1 MREFVSVLAMLAVI
15 HVLGL
20 VGLGAYAYNR
30 GWLEPGRVRAAAA
43 ALTGE
48 ETMAATTTQPA
59 TGGAMAKA
67 APGGSQRID
76 NIIQLNE
83 EAEERYRIEL
93 ERRDR
98 ELRDAFALLET
109 KWLEVVRQQEAL
121 EAQKKQFE
129 VEQERLAS
137 EAGSSGL
144 QAEIDT
150 LASVDAKT
158 ALPLLRQKDDADV
171 VRILMAM
178 DERKRTKIVKQC
190 KSSEERQWIGR
201 ILEQFHENSV
211 AQAEALGAN

>member
-15 HVLGL
+15 HVLGF
-20 VGLGAYAYNR
+20 VGLGAYAYNK
-30 GWLEPGRVRAAAA
+30 GWLAPDRVRAAAA

-48 ETMAATTTQPA
+48 EKSATTTQPA
-59 TGGAMAKA
+59 SGEAIVA
-67 APGGSQRID
+67 APATGAQRID
-76 NIIQLNE
+76 NIIQRNE

-109 KWLEVVRQQEAL
+109 KWLEVVRQQETL

-129 VEQERLAS
+129 AEQERLAS
-137 EAGSSGL
+137 EAGNSGL

-190 KSSEERQWIGR
+190 KSTEERQWIGR

>member
-1 MREFVSVLAMLAVI
+1 VREFVSVLAMLAVI
-15 HVLGL
+15 HALGF
-20 VGLGAYAYNR
+20 VGLGAYAYNK
-30 GWLEPGRVRAAAA
+30 GWLEPERVRAAAE

-48 ETMAATTTQPA
+48 MKTATTQPA
-59 TGGAMAKA
+59 DQAVAVTSNAGGK
-67 APGGSQRID
+67 QRVD
-76 NIIQLNE
+76 RIIQRNAE
-83 EAEERYRIEL
+83 DEERYRIEL

-98 ELRDAFALLET
+98 ELRDAFALLES
-109 KWLEVVRQQEAL
+109 KWLEVVRQQEDLLAQQQRF
-121 EAQKKQFE
+121 EA
-129 VEQERLAS
+129 EQERLAR
-137 EAGSSGL
+137 EAGNSGL

-190 KSSEERQWIGR
+190 KSEEERRWIGR
-201 ILEQFHENSV
+201 ILEQFHETSV

>member
-1 MREFVSVLAMLAVI
+1 VREFVSVLAMLAVI
-15 HVLGL
+15 HALGF
-20 VGLGAYAYNR
+20 VGLGAYAYNK
-30 GWLEPGRVRAAAA
+30 GWLEPERVRAAAR

-48 ETMAATTTQPA
+48 EESQAPTTQPA
-59 TGGAMAKA
+59 TGAAVATNVTGAA
-67 APGGSQRID
+67 QRID
-76 NIIQLNE
+76 GMIQRND

-98 ELRDAFALLET
+98 ELRDSFALLES

-121 EAQKKQFE
+121 EAEQKRFE
-129 VEQERLAS
+129 SEQEKLAM

-150 LASVDAKT
+150 LSSVDAKT

-171 VRILMAM
+171 VRILLAM

-190 KSSEERQWIGR
+190 KSTEERQWIGR
-201 ILEQFHENSV
+201 ILEQFHESSV
-211 AQAEALGAN
+211 AQAEDLGAN

>member
-15 HVLGL
+15 HGLGF
-20 VGLGAYAYNR
+20 VGLGAYAYNK
-30 GWLEPGRVRAAAA
+30 GWLEPERVRAAAA

-48 ETMAATTTQPA
+48 VKTATTQPA
-59 TGGAMAKA
+59 EAVTVASSNAGGA
-67 APGGSQRID
+67 QRVD
-76 NIIQLNE
+76 RIIQRNA

-98 ELRDAFALLET
+98 ELRDAFALLES
-109 KWLEVVRQQEAL
+109 KWLEVVRQQEDLLAQQQRF
-121 EAQKKQFE
+121 EA
-129 VEQERLAS
+129 EQERLAR
-137 EAGSSGL
+137 EAGNSGL
-144 QAEIDT
+144 QTEIDT

-158 ALPLLRQKDDADV
+158 ALPLLKQKDDADV

-190 KSSEERQWIGR
+190 KSEEERRWIGR